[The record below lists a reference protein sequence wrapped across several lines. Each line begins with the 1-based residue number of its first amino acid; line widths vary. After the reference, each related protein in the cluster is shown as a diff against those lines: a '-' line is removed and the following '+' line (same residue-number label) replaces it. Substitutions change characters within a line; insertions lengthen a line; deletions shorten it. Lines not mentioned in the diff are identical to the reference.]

1 MLAPF
6 LDEELAFGGDEL
18 TWRAGPL
25 QRAPRTTSRTASTL
39 AVRYRF
45 RSRATKT
52 YSPLSS
58 VSGSCSKPP

>member
-25 QRAPRTTSRTASTL
+25 QKGAAHYLATASTL

-45 RSRATKT
+45 RSRATKA